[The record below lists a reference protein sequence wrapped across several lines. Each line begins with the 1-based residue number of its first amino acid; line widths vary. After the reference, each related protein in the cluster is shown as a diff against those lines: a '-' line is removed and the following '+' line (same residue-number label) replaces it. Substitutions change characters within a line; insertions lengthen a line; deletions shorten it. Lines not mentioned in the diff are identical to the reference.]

1 MDEARKDI
9 AESAAEMASRS
20 ERLKRSEAALEK
32 RRVEVRV
39 AAEEAS
45 LQKLEANS
53 QKAEC
58 AALRGSLNRSEA

>member
-1 MDEARKDI
+1 MK
-9 AESAAEMASRS
+9 S
-20 ERLKRSEAALEK
+20 EVQKE
-32 RRVEVRV
+32 RVDDSYERV
-39 AAEEAS
+39 APNLSRCKLTCSSQAS